1 MLSFCCYRDFLKN
14 LTIFLHFL
22 NRFVSYVLLPMVLC
36 CQNLQVH
43 LKKRLLENGNKEK
56 ANELFSKFIHIES
69 IFMFSFYLF
78 HQRANLTIVNNTL
91 ERNESY
97 HHVKTT
103 LAKESKRSCDQN
115 SPTWLKGTPLS
126 CHINHLTPKND
137 QHLISPYNI
146 TVESHINVMR
156 IKETITN

>member
-1 MLSFCCYRDFLKN
+1 
-14 LTIFLHFL
+14 
-22 NRFVSYVLLPMVLC
+22 MVF
-36 CQNLQVH
+36 N
-43 LKKRLLENGNKEK
+43 
-56 ANELFSKFIHIES
+56 
-69 IFMFSFYLF
+69 
-78 HQRANLTIVNNTL
+78 QRANLTRVNNTL

-103 LAKESKRSCDQN
+103 LAKESKRSCDQ
-115 SPTWLKGTPLS
+115 SDPTWLKGTPLT

-146 TVESHINVMR
+146 TAESHINVMR

>member
-1 MLSFCCYRDFLKN
+1 MEPKREQMGY
-14 LTIFLHFL
+14 FL
-22 NRFVSYVLLPMVLC
+22 NLSTLNQSLIML
-36 CQNLQVH
+36 
-43 LKKRLLENGNKEK
+43 
-56 ANELFSKFIHIES
+56 
-69 IFMFSFYLF
+69 SFYLF
-78 HQRANLTIVNNTL
+78 HQRANLTRVNNTL

-137 QHLISPYNI
+137 QHLNSPYNI
-146 TVESHINVMR
+146 TPESYINVMK